1 MTLASLL
8 AIILLPSEL
17 LERLTAQ
24 IVPFAG
30 TPPGVG
36 LLLFYFADLGI
47 APNGPLDGQKLVL
60 DAVPILRKKKLS
72 EFLISNPRV
81 APVAAFVL
89 AIVATLL
96 VAVSVERANRLE
108 KRIAVTEQ
116 VTALGQDLERRA
128 AATQAYLVSG
138 AALFGSGLDVDQA
151 TFDRFAAT
159 LQSDKDYQGILALG
173 WSERVP
179 AAQLGGFVRAV
190 LAQGMPS
197 HQVWP
202 KPRGAQGPVDT
213 IKYIAPLSP
222 INRRLLG
229 FNMHSEPSRAA
240 AMDRAELTGKPAI
253 TGLVRAVQFGTE
265 APRFVFLMYTP
276 VFADGPGG
284 AGQSAVKGFIFST
297 MRGEEFI
304 MASVTH
310 LAASKLDLEIYDEA
324 ETPSRLLFHKG
335 SAIADGQA
343 VTSRITIADHEW
355 IVKSAALPANVLSQT
370 GMLILLAGLIIA
382 ALLLFI
388 VRLAIQQALFDRQ
401 QLLVRQEQ
409 DAIRAT
415 LTRELNHRIKNTLA
429 NVLSI
434 LSLSR
439 RNATDLDSFVQ
450 IFDGRVRALSAT
462 HNLLMQTSW
471 GPTSVVQVIHTE
483 MAPYFEN
490 DPPRIALEGP
500 DAMIAPNDALSLGLL
515 IHELVTNAAKYGAL
529 SNASGTV
536 ALTWDFTEG
545 HRLLFSWR
553 EEGGPP
559 PPTDR
564 RRGFGSD
571 LIEKVISREL
581 HSDIKL
587 EFAATGVRVSF
598 AVPIRQVGAFALRK
612 DGPV

>member
-1 MTLASLL
+1 M
-8 AIILLPSEL
+8 
-17 LERLTAQ
+17 
-24 IVPFAG
+24 
-30 TPPGVG
+30 
-36 LLLFYFADLGI
+36 
-47 APNGPLDGQKLVL
+47 L
-60 DAVPILRKKKLS
+60 DAVPILRKQRLS

-89 AIVATLL
+89 VIVATLL
-96 VAVSVERANRLE
+96 VAMSVERGNRLE

-128 AATQAYLVSG
+128 AATQAYLISG
-138 AALFGSGLDVDQA
+138 AALFGSGLDLDQA

-159 LQSDKDYQGILALG
+159 LQSDKDYQGVLALG
-173 WSERVP
+173 WSQRVP
-179 AAQLGGFVRAV
+179 AAQLGGFERAAV
-190 LAQGMPS
+190 AEGMPGY
-197 HQVWP
+197 QAWP
-202 KPRGAQGPVDT
+202 KPRAAQGSVDI

-229 FNMHSEPSRAA
+229 FNMHSEPSQGA

-253 TGLVRAVQFGTE
+253 SGLVRAVQFGTE

-276 VFADGPGG
+276 VFALSSGGTGP
-284 AGQSAVKGFIFST
+284 AAVKGFVFST
-297 MRGEEFI
+297 MRGDEFI

-324 ETPSRLLFHKG
+324 ETPSRLLFRKG
-335 SAIADGQA
+335 SAITDRQA

-355 IVKSAALPANVLSQT
+355 IVKSTALPANILSQI

-382 ALLLFI
+382 SLLLFI

-415 LTRELNHRIKNTLA
+415 LTRELNHRVKNTLA

-439 RNATDLDSFVQ
+439 RNAEDLDSFVET
-450 IFDGRVRALSAT
+450 FAGRVRALSAT
-462 HNLLMQTSW
+462 HNLLTQTSW
-471 GPTSVVQVIHTE
+471 GPTSVVEIIQTE

-490 DPPRIALEGP
+490 DPPRIALDGP
-500 DAMIAPNDALSLGLL
+500 DAVIAPNDALSLGLL

-529 SNASGTV
+529 SNADGTV
-536 ALTWDFTEG
+536 ALTWDLTED
-545 HRLLFSWR
+545 RRILFNWR
-553 EEGGPP
+553 EDGGPP
-559 PPTDR
+559 PPADR
-564 RRGFGSD
+564 SRGFGSD

-587 EFAATGVRVSF
+587 EFAATGVRVRF
-598 AVPIRQVGAFALRK
+598 AVPIRQVGAFALRQ
-612 DGPV
+612 DG